1 MMNSSEGSE
10 RRRELR
16 IPIDAGP
23 VGFLG
28 SRASGHR
35 SFSYCLQ
42 DISENGV
49 GVFVPNDSI
58 STKLT
63 AGEIINFHLPF
74 QINQQFFDQGPVRWL
89 QESDAGT
96 FCGAQLTHRI
106 PLHYPVFL
114 SFETGNIRFE
124 WRTKGFPGPGAL
136 VQRILEDAYF
146 FKKGIQIYFGHL
158 RPYFTRQSRRKR
170 RSEELA
176 SLDAEISASIAC
188 LGSTFKKAK
197 AAGEDLTWLD
207 EGMLDQLRSCVLL
220 ELDLETL
227 GEHFDTRVVWPYL
240 RSIKL
245 LEHQLYANFN
255 TLVLLGRES
264 RSGAKALA

>member
-1 MMNSSEGSE
+1 MMNSSESSD

-35 SFSYCLQ
+35 SFSYLLQ

-49 GVFVPNDSI
+49 GVFIPSGNI
-58 STKLT
+58 SAKLT
-63 AGEIINFHLPF
+63 AGELINFHLPF

-89 QESDAGT
+89 QESEAGT
-96 FCGAQLTHRI
+96 FCGAHLVHRI

-114 SFETGNIRFE
+114 SFQTGDIRFD
-124 WRTKGFPGPGAL
+124 WQAKGFPGPGAL
-136 VQRILEDAYF
+136 VERILEDAYF
-146 FKKGIQIYFGHL
+146 FKKGIQIYYGHL
-158 RPYFTRQSRRKR
+158 RPYFARQSRRKSR
-170 RSEELA
+170 NEELA
-176 SLDAEISASIAC
+176 SLDAEIASSIAC
-188 LGSTFKKAK
+188 LESTFKKAK
-197 AAGEDLTWLD
+197 DAGEDLTWLD
-207 EGMLDQLRSCVLL
+207 EETLDQIRSCVLL
-220 ELDLETL
+220 ELDIETL
-227 GEHFDTRVVWPYL
+227 GEHFDSRVVWPYL

-255 TLVLLGRES
+255 TLVLLGRQS
-264 RSGAKALA
+264 RSGTTVVT